1 MIEFGK
7 TLRTAREA
15 KGYTVAQLAEMTHL
29 APSVVANLEKED
41 FSFLAAPIYGRGF
54 IKLYCGAV
62 GLEPKPLVDA
72 FMESFGGNRP
82 AAAPPPPPPETESPK
97 TEDATKAAES
107 EAVPLPEPPSSPQQ
121 DLFAEPTAQEQ
132 VADKASA
139 FSRYSAPLRSIA
151 SDFPS
156 VWRIGILA
164 GGGVLVLAILIW
176 GLLALRRTTAPNA
189 TTVPDTPAAAETAKT
204 AAEKP
209 RPSAQKDRA
218 QQKIPALYLD

>member
-54 IKLYCGAV
+54 VKLYCCAV

-82 AAAPPPPPPETESPK
+82 PVAPPPLPEAEPPK
-97 TEDATKAAES
+97 AEDVTKAAES
-107 EAVPLPEPPSSPQQ
+107 EAVPLPEPPPPQQ
-121 DLFAEPTAQEQ
+121 DLFAEPTTQEQ
-132 VADKASA
+132 AADKVPA
-139 FSRYSAPLRSIA
+139 FSRYSAPLRSMT
-151 SDFPS
+151 SDISS

-164 GGGVLVLAILIW
+164 GGGVIVLALLLW
-176 GLLALRRTTAPNA
+176 GLLALRRATAP
-189 TTVPDTPAAAETAKT
+189 DTAAAPAAPATAETAKT

-209 RPSAQKDRA
+209 QPSAQKARA

>member
-82 AAAPPPPPPETESPK
+82 PVAPPPLPEAEPPQAEDVTK
-97 TEDATKAAES
+97 TAES
-107 EAVPLPEPPSSPQQ
+107 EAAPLPEPPPPQQ
-121 DLFAEPTAQEQ
+121 DLFAEPPAQEQ
-132 VADKASA
+132 AADKASA
-139 FSRYSAPLRSIA
+139 FSRYSAPLRSMA

-164 GGGVLVLAILIW
+164 GGGVIVLALLLW
-176 GLLALRRTTAPNA
+176 GLLALRRATAP
-189 TTVPDTPAAAETAKT
+189 DTAAAPAAPAAAETAKA

-209 RPSAQKDRA
+209 QPSAQKPRA